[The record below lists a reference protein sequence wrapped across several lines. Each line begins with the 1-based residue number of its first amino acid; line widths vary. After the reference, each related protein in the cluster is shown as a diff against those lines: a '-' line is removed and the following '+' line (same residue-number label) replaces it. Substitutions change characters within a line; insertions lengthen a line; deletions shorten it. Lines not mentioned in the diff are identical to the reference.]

1 MFLDEPSLEELNVS
15 CENIGVCIMRLREAM
30 KLRGKLYFRISPK
43 THRLQHLPL
52 YAEVLNPKWVQ
63 NYMEESL
70 MGAVARVY
78 QRAMR
83 GVYYQDIQA
92 NILVR
97 RTLGLLL
104 RLLLGSA

>member
-1 MFLDEPSLEELNVS
+1 
-15 CENIGVCIMRLREAM
+15 
-30 KLRGKLYFRISPK
+30 
-43 THRLQHLPL
+43 
-52 YAEVLNPKWVQ
+52 
-63 NYMEESL
+63 

-97 RTLGLLL
+97 RTLGFLL
-104 RLLLGSA
+104 RLLLGDA